1 MADITS
7 VAAPADTGRRA
18 VGAGTTVLVVAF
30 TATAFLGAG
39 LLFVVQP
46 MVARLVLPAY
56 GGSATVWST
65 SSLFFQ
71 VLLLLGYLYTHLST
85 RHLGRRWQPPLHLV
99 LLLLPLLVLPLSIP
113 DDAVPPP
120 GTSPVAWLLRVL
132 TVTIGLPFFVVSTTG
147 PLVQRWY
154 SWTGGPRADDPY
166 FIFAA
171 SNLGSFGGLLA
182 YPFLIEPNLT
192 LAQQR
197 SWWSWAFVGFAAL
210 TGACGVATWLRSR
223 GAAVPREAEV
233 PGRTAHPSPTL
244 EPLALGRRRVA
255 RWTVLAFLPSA
266 MMLAVTSHISTDIA
280 AIPLLWV
287 VPLAIYLATFVAAF
301 ARRSRVVPRGVVRL
315 AVGATFAA
323 LVASLL
329 TFRVP
334 TWLDIALNLTML
346 ALVSYAAHARL
357 AAERPPVRQLTAY
370 YLVISVGGALGG
382 LLNGLIAPLVFD
394 RVLEYALVAVL
405 VPLVLVSRSSGR
417 RGGVVPAATPAE
429 APAVAPAEAPAVAPA
444 VAPAEQP
451 QAPVPGPGSPRNWVR
466 LVNGALA
473 AVVVCGL
480 AVFLLLR
487 LPPDG
492 RALSL
497 LAIGFAFLFGWRVGT
512 RRLEATGVLA
522 VVVIA
527 VLVLSTPGTIE
538 RSRTF
543 YGSYRVSEAGELHQ
557 LSHGTTLHGSQFT
570 DERRTEP
577 TTYYARSGPLGAVFS
592 LERFHDVAVVG
603 LGAGTIAAYGEPGER
618 MTFVEIDPEV
628 ARIARDP
635 HLFTYLRDSRA
646 AIDVR
651 IGDGRLVMGQVPEHS
666 LDLIVLD
673 AFSSDSIPVH
683 LLTREA
689 MELYASRLAPGGL
702 IAVHISNRVFDLR
715 PVVAAGADAL
725 GLTAVLGQ
733 GGAGDDGATATAW
746 VVLGDP
752 TTTNALLAKPGWSRI
767 DVAPVVWTDDYS
779 SILSVLR

>member
-7 VAAPADTGRRA
+7 VARPVAADRRA
-18 VGAGTTVLVVAF
+18 TGAGTVVLVVAF

-71 VLLLLGYLYTHLST
+71 VLLLLGYLYTHVTT
-85 RHLGRRWQPPLHLV
+85 RHLGRRWQPPLHLLV
-99 LLLLPLLVLPLSIP
+99 LLLPLLVLPITIP
-113 DDAVPPP
+113 ADVVPPA
-120 GTSPVAWLLRVL
+120 GTSPIGWLLRVL
-132 TVTIGLPFFVVSTTG
+132 AVTIGLPFLVVSTTG

-192 LAQQR
+192 LVQQR
-197 SWWSWAFVGFAAL
+197 SLWSWAFVGFAVL
-210 TGACGVATWLRSR
+210 TGGCGIATWLRSR
-223 GAAVPREAEV
+223 ATLGPRSAVQPA
-233 PGRTAHPSPTL
+233 PPL
-244 EPLALGRRRVA
+244 EPLGLGRRCVA
-255 RWTVLAFLPSA
+255 RWTVLAFVPSA

-301 ARRSRVVPRGVVRL
+301 ARRSRVVPRGVVRV

-334 TWLDIALNLTML
+334 TWLDITLNLTML

-370 YLVISVGGALGG
+370 YLVISMGGALGG
-382 LLNGLIAPLVFD
+382 LLNGVIAPLVFD

-405 VPLVLVSRSSGR
+405 VPLVLVSRSAR
-417 RGGVVPAATPAE
+417 RR
-429 APAVAPAEAPAVAPA
+429 
-444 VAPAEQP
+444 Q
-451 QAPVPGPGSPRNWVR
+451 PVPGVSAEQAQAPDPDPPRNWVR
-466 LVNGALA
+466 LVNGGLV
-473 AVVVCGL
+473 AVVVGGVGVL
-480 AVFLLLR
+480 LLLR

-497 LAIGFAFLFGWRVGT
+497 LAIAFAVLFGWRVGT
-512 RRLEATGVLA
+512 RRVEATGVLV

-527 VLVLSTPGTIE
+527 VLVLATPGTIE

-543 YGSYRVSEAGELHQ
+543 YGSYRVSESGDMHQ

-570 DERRTEP
+570 DARRTEP

-592 LERFHDVAVVG
+592 LKAFHDVAVVG
-603 LGAGTIAAYGEPGER
+603 LGAGTIAAYGEPRER

-635 HLFTYLRDSRA
+635 RLFTYLRDSSA
-646 AIDVR
+646 AVEVR
-651 IGDGRLVMGQVPEHS
+651 IGDGRLVMGKIPDHS
-666 LDLIVLD
+666 LDLVVLD

-689 MELYASRLAPGGL
+689 MEVYASKLAPGGL

-715 PVVAAGADAL
+715 PVVVAGAEAL
-725 GLTAVLGQ
+725 GLDAVLGQ
-733 GGAGDDGATATAW
+733 GDVGDDGATATAW
-746 VVLGDP
+746 VVLGDAS
-752 TTTNALLAKPGWSRI
+752 TSNALLAKPGWSRI